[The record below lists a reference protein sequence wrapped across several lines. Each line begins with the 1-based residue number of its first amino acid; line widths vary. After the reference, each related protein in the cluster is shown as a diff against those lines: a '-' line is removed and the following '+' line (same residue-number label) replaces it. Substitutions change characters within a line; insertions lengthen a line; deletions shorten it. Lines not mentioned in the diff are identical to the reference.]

1 MCVQQEGIL
10 KAGFGDF
17 LGQSPCIDVYKLFF
31 FFLSCTSVSL
41 EQQQQQKPAR
51 DGDHV

>member
-31 FFLSCTSVSL
+31 FLSCTSVSL

>member
-31 FFLSCTSVSL
+31 FFKLYLCQSRTTTTTKASS
-41 EQQQQQKPAR
+41 
-51 DGDHV
+51 